1 MMDARITLNKLGDVH
16 FETIQGKSHHHFSG
30 NLITSV
36 RIACLFWVKGLVE
49 QCCFHFKKM
58 WINNSFFN
66 SPKSNSAYRT
76 LFSELNI
83 SFSSSCYSLA
93 TPSLFPTLKSRFV
106 TPLCWDFYDCQ
117 VLQKSNLCRLHIWSF
132 QNLTTEVGRLGESSS
147 SCFRCSSR
155 KEESIDDSCGSLDV
169 PTSFLSFRTESV
181 SLLNEPLGVEG
192 LSSDFGVLVEGADA
206 AGVLSW
212 EKNFL
217 NFFTSSSNSCWFSK
231 WTGPPSFSL
240 LPVGLSY
247 CFRTLLDASDFFA
260 MRITC
265 SRVSPRIQRASRS
278 SGVNSSSS
286 SSSLSDSGCLR
297 RFGLITCLQ
306 YKIYSELSYLHTV
319 WRKSGRSS
327 TRDIYERRG
336 SDILIPKSAATT
348 TYWLNSFS
356 YTAAK

>member
-1 MMDARITLNKLGDVH
+1 M
-16 FETIQGKSHHHFSG
+16 
-30 NLITSV
+30 
-36 RIACLFWVKGLVE
+36 
-49 QCCFHFKKM
+49 
-58 WINNSFFN
+58 
-66 SPKSNSAYRT
+66 
-76 LFSELNI
+76 
-83 SFSSSCYSLA
+83 
-93 TPSLFPTLKSRFV
+93 LFPGDTIFTLKSRFV